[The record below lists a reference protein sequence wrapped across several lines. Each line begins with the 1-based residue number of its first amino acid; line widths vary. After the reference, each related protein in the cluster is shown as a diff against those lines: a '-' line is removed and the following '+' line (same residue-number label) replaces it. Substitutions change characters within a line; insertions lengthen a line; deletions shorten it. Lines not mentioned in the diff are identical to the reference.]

1 MLKLG
6 IWQRIFGGFALLILL
21 VLISGIMVVVQLN
34 KNLATTEV
42 NQEVLQPSIEALKEF
57 RVLAGRT
64 LRLTLE
70 HSCFKNEKISK
81 EAYQTLQELYSSD
94 YPQQRANLETLAA
107 QWKWSDEQSKTQL
120 DSAFSRFDRFI
131 GLQKTLLQRLRGRN
145 VQERLSY
152 AQTDEFQQQIS
163 QIQALYDDLEKNLYF
178 LIENNS
184 QTFLIFQKQSLQGIT
199 QLRNQSILVMLVGLV
214 VGVAVAFALAKS
226 ITERLAYI
234 SEDIKRLSRGVLLT
248 EMRKI
253 NYQDEISEMEEA
265 LQRLVKGI
273 RRISNFAE
281 NIGKGNYE
289 IDFEPLGEQDVLGNS
304 LLQMRQNLQEAAHRE
319 AERNWK
325 NEGANLIAEILKQ
338 NNLSLSQMADRLIQT
353 LVTYLNANQ
362 GALFMTTEDDQFLEL
377 IACYAWGKK
386 KFISQKIQKGEGLTG
401 QTWKEG
407 GCLYLKEVPEDYIR
421 ITSGL
426 GKALPRTVLIMP
438 MQLNGVTYG
447 MIELASFRELE
458 QYEIEFV
465 QNAGE
470 NIASMLS
477 IIRSNEINEK
487 LLRESQELA
496 QQMSAQE
503 EEMRQN
509 VEELTATQ
517 EELMRTQR
525 ELQLR
530 NHFFETTFLILEVNH
545 QKRITFVNNLLL
557 SQLGYE
563 SSELL
568 DRPALLLFSN
578 EIEWQEGLSL
588 MENRKLWNT
597 SISVSG
603 KGAIEIWV
611 NLFGMATYDMNDNL
625 QGYIFVMA
633 DASLSKMQEEMIA
646 AQSKELAEQRARI
659 EDLVSAQK
667 FEIERLVERHREEVN
682 RLKTQIS
689 SRI

>member
-21 VLISGIMVVVQLN
+21 ILISGIMVVVQLN

-42 NQEVLQPSIEALKEF
+42 NQDVLQPSIEALKEF

-70 HSCFKNEKISK
+70 HSYFKNEKISK
-81 EAYQTLQELYSSD
+81 ESYQTLQELYSSD

-107 QWKWSDEQSKTQL
+107 QWEWRDEQGSVQL
-120 DSAFSRFDRFI
+120 DSAFARFDRFI
-131 GLQKTLLQRLRGRN
+131 ELQKTLLLRLRGRN
-145 VQERLSY
+145 AQERLLY

-163 QIQALYDDLEKNLYF
+163 QIQVLYDDLEKNLYF

-184 QTFLIFQKQSLQGIT
+184 QTFLIFQKQSLQSVT
-199 QLRNQSILVMLVGLV
+199 QLRNQSVLVMLVGLV
-214 VGVAVAFALAKS
+214 VGFILAFFLAKS

-234 SEDIKRLSRGVLLT
+234 SEDIKRLSRGILLT

-253 NYQDEISEMEEA
+253 DYQDEISEMEEA

-273 RRISNFAE
+273 RRTSTFAE
-281 NIGKGNYE
+281 SIGKGSYE

-304 LLQMRQNLQEAAHRE
+304 LLQMRHNLQEAAHKE
-319 AERNWK
+319 AERSWK
-325 NEGANLIAEILKQ
+325 NEGATLIADILKQ
-338 NNLSLSQMADRLIQT
+338 NNLSLAQMAERLIQT

-362 GALFMTTEDDQFLEL
+362 GALFMTTEDDHFLEL

-386 KFISQKIQKGEGLTG
+386 KFISQKLQKGEGLTG

-407 GCLYLKEVPEDYIR
+407 GFLYLKEVPEDYIR

-426 GKALPRTVLIMP
+426 GKALPRAVLIMP

-447 MIELASFRELE
+447 MIELASFKELE
-458 QYEIEFV
+458 DYEIEFV

-477 IIRSNEINEK
+477 IIRNNEINEK

-496 QQMSAQE
+496 QQMTAQE

-509 VEELTATQ
+509 MEELTATQ
-517 EELMRTQR
+517 EEVMRIQR

-530 NHFFETTFLILEVNH
+530 NQLFETAFFILEANH
-545 QKRITFVNNLLL
+545 QKRITFVNTLLL
-557 SQLGYE
+557 TQLDYE

-568 DRPALLLFSN
+568 DRSVLPLFSN
-578 EIEWQEGLSL
+578 EIEWQEGLAL
-588 MENRKLWNT
+588 MENRKLWNAST
-597 SISVSG
+597 TILG

-625 QGYIFVMA
+625 KGYIFVMV
-633 DASLSKMQEEMIA
+633 DISLNKMQEEMLVT
-646 AQSKELAEQRARI
+646 QSKELIEQRTRT
-659 EDLVSAQK
+659 EELVRAQK
-667 FEIERLVERHREEVN
+667 LTMERLVERHREEMN
-682 RLKTQIS
+682 RLKAQIPPQ
-689 SRI
+689 I